1 MERSLVRR
9 SGVWIATAISLAVF
23 GCGGDDPADPGGGG
37 GGGGGGGATPV
48 ATTAVSVT
56 DNQFVPA
63 AIVVAPSATVTWT
76 FTGSTPHNVIF
87 PSTAIA
93 DSGNLTTGTFA
104 TAMPAAAGT
113 YSYSCTIHAG
123 MNGTVQVQ

>member
-9 SGVWIATAISLAVF
+9 GAIWVATGLSLVVV

-37 GGGGGGGATPV
+37 ATPV
-48 ATTAVSVT
+48 ATTAVAVR

-63 AIVVAPSATVTWT
+63 AIVVAPGATVTWT
-76 FTGSTPHNVIF
+76 FSGANPHNVIF

-93 DSGNLTTGTFA
+93 DSGNQTAGTFA

-113 YSYSCTIHAG
+113 YGYSCTIHPG